1 MAKALSQ
8 TQAQKIILENGFQ
21 ASTGS
26 ESFSVIDAKEIGKL
40 LLARGDVFKDE
51 WIRVVNEKNIVASG
65 DIERNL
71 TFYLDTE
78 PEVATLYIEFAKY
91 AKFVDRG
98 VKGVAKLPNG
108 KANPF
113 KDRNAPDSPYQYKNY
128 GMSADG
134 RASLKKWLSTA
145 KAKVSSRDVK
155 KYGAVRTEKKFKK
168 ISEADSKLNTLIYN
182 IKRFGIKKRNF
193 ITPIVEKSFQGFEQ
207 ELAEAIGKKVSIVI
221 LA

>member
-1 MAKALSQ
+1 MAKSI
-8 TQAQKIILENGFQ
+8 AQRQKVVLENGFVT
-21 ASTGS
+21 STGS
-26 ESFSVIDAKEIGKL
+26 ESFSIIDANEIGQL
-40 LLARGDVFKDE
+40 LLERGQLFKDE
-51 WIRVVNEKNIVASG
+51 WIRVINEKNIVASG

-78 PEVATLYIEFAKY
+78 PEVATLYIEFPYY

-98 VKGVAKLPNG
+98 VKGVKSS
-108 KANPF
+108 K
-113 KDRNAPDSPYQYKNY
+113 NAPDSPFQFKNY
-128 GMSADG
+128 GMSEEG
-134 RASLKKWLSTA
+134 RKSLKKWLSTA

-182 IKRFGIKKRNF
+182 IKRYGIKKRNF
-193 ITPIVEKSFQGFEQ
+193 ITPIVQKSFEGFEQ
-207 ELAEAIGKKVSIVI
+207 ELADAIGKKVSIVI

>member
-98 VKGVAKLPNG
+98 VKGVKSS
-108 KANPF
+108 K
-113 KDRNAPDSPYQYKNY
+113 NAPDSPFQFKNY
-128 GMSADG
+128 GMSAEG
-134 RASLKKWLSTA
+134 RASLKKWMSQG

-155 KYGAVRTEKKFKK
+155 KYGAFRTESKFKK

-182 IKRFGIKKRNF
+182 IKKYGIKKRNF
-193 ITPIVEKSFQGFEQ
+193 ITPIVKKSLQGFEQ

>member
-1 MAKALSQ
+1 MAKALNQ

-98 VKGVAKLPNG
+98 VKGVKSS
-108 KANPF
+108 K
-113 KDRNAPDSPYQYKNY
+113 NAPDSPFQFKNY
-128 GMSADG
+128 GMSAEG
-134 RASLKKWLSTA
+134 RASLKKWMSQG

-155 KYGAVRTEKKFKK
+155 KYGAFRTESKFKK

-182 IKRFGIKKRNF
+182 IKKYGIKKRNF
-193 ITPIVEKSFQGFEQ
+193 ITPIVKKSLQGFEQ
-207 ELAEAIGKKVSIVI
+207 ELADAIGKKVSIVI

>member
-1 MAKALSQ
+1 MAKSI
-8 TQAQKIILENGFQ
+8 AQRQRVVLENGFV

-26 ESFSVIDAKEIGKL
+26 ESFSIIDANEIGQL
-40 LLARGDVFKDE
+40 LLERGELFKDE
-51 WIRVVNEKNIVASG
+51 WIRVVNEKNIIASG
-65 DIERNL
+65 NIERDL
-71 TFYLDTE
+71 TFYLQNE
-78 PEVATLYIEFAKY
+78 PESATLFIEFPYY

-98 VKGVAKLPNG
+98 VKGVKSS
-108 KANPF
+108 K
-113 KDRNAPDSPYQYKNY
+113 NAPDSPFQFKNY
-128 GMSADG
+128 GMSAEG
-134 RASLKKWLSTA
+134 RASLKKWMSSA

-207 ELAEAIGKKVSIVI
+207 ELADAIGKKVSIVI
-221 LA
+221 LT

>member
-1 MAKALSQ
+1 MAKSI
-8 TQAQKIILENGFQ
+8 AQRQRVVLEDGFLD
-21 ASTGS
+21 STGS
-26 ESFSVIDAKEIGKL
+26 KQFTLVDGNEIGKL
-40 LLARGDVFKDE
+40 LFERAKLFKDE

-65 DIERNL
+65 NIERDL

-78 PEVATLYIEFAKY
+78 PEVATLYIEFPYY

-98 VKGVAKLPNG
+98 VKGVKSS
-108 KANPF
+108 K
-113 KDRNAPDSPYQYKNY
+113 NAPDSPFQFKNY
-128 GMSADG
+128 GMSEEG
-134 RASLKKWLSTA
+134 RKSLKKWLSTA

>member
-1 MAKALSQ
+1 MAKSI
-8 TQAQKIILENGFQ
+8 AQRQKVVLENGFVT
-21 ASTGS
+21 STGS
-26 ESFSVIDAKEIGKL
+26 ESFSIIDANEIGQL
-40 LLARGDVFKDE
+40 LLERGQLFKDE
-51 WIRVVNEKNIVASG
+51 WIRVVNEKKIIASG
-65 DIERNL
+65 NIERDL
-71 TFYLDTE
+71 TFYLQNE
-78 PEVATLYIEFAKY
+78 PESATLFVEFPYY

-98 VKGVAKLPNG
+98 VKGVKSS
-108 KANPF
+108 K
-113 KDRNAPDSPYQYKNY
+113 NAPDSPFKFKNY

-134 RASLKKWLSTA
+134 RASLKKWLSSA
-145 KAKVSSRDVK
+145 KAKVSSRDVQ

-168 ISEADSKLNTLIYN
+168 ISDEDTKLNTLIYN

>member
-1 MAKALSQ
+1 MAKSIAERQ
-8 TQAQKIILENGFQ
+8 RIILEDGFL

-26 ESFSVIDAKEIGKL
+26 DQFTLIDANEIGQL
-40 LLARGDVFKDE
+40 LLERGELFKDE
-51 WIRVVNEKNIVASG
+51 WIRVVNEKKIVASG
-65 DIERNL
+65 DIERDL
-71 TFYLDTE
+71 TFYLQNE
-78 PEVATLYIEFAKY
+78 PEKATLFIEFPYY

-98 VKGVAKLPNG
+98 VKGVKSS
-108 KANPF
+108 K
-113 KDRNAPDSPYQYKNY
+113 NAPDSPFKFKNY
-128 GMSADG
+128 GMSEEG

-193 ITPIVEKSFQGFEQ
+193 ITPIVQKSFEGFEQ
-207 ELAEAIGKKVSIVI
+207 ELADAIGKKVSIVI

>member
-1 MAKALSQ
+1 MAKALNQ

-91 AKFVDRG
+91 AKFVDKG
-98 VKGVAKLPNG
+98 VKGVKSS
-108 KANPF
+108 K
-113 KDRNAPDSPYQYKNY
+113 NAPDSPFQFKNY
-128 GMSADG
+128 GMSAEG
-134 RASLKKWLSTA
+134 RASLKKWMSQG

-155 KYGAVRTEKKFKK
+155 KYGAFRTESKFKK

-182 IKRFGIKKRNF
+182 IKKYGIKKRNF
-193 ITPIVEKSFQGFEQ
+193 ITPIVKKSLQGFEQ

>member
-78 PEVATLYIEFAKY
+78 PEVATLYIEFVKY
-91 AKFVDRG
+91 AKFVDKG
-98 VKGVAKLPNG
+98 VKGVKSS
-108 KANPF
+108 K
-113 KDRNAPDSPYQYKNY
+113 NAPDSPFQFKNY
-128 GMSADG
+128 GMSAEG
-134 RASLKKWLSTA
+134 RASLKKWMSQG

-155 KYGAVRTEKKFKK
+155 KYGAFRTESKFKK